1 MMSKYNSLTD
11 VLSAW
16 DRLEIIGETPNKS
29 NSILAM
35 ADKVK
40 VAIEYSI
47 RVPDTVNSSPYTTA
61 YLVGYDDNGN
71 RHTLRNQQWAM
82 PHNDGDAVTDAQM
95 FHNWFR
101 EKMAEARGLDEDA
114 RTILTWKVDNW
125 LSDDFTPLT
134 ADE

>member
-1 MMSKYNSLTD
+1 MMNKYNSLTE

-71 RHTLRNQQWAM
+71 RHTIRNQQWAM

-101 EKMAEARGLDEDA
+101 EKMAVARGLDEDA

-125 LSDDFTPLT
+125 LSDDFIPLT

>member
-1 MMSKYNSLTD
+1 MKTYNSLTE

-16 DRLEIIGETPNKS
+16 DRLEIIGENPNNS

-40 VAIEYSI
+40 VAIEYSV
-47 RVPDTVNSSPYTTA
+47 RVPETHNSSPYTTA

-82 PHNDGDAVTDAQM
+82 SHNDGDVITDADI
-95 FHNWFR
+95 FHNWFK
-101 EKMAEARGLDEDA
+101 EKMAEARSMDVDA
-114 RTILTWKVDNW
+114 RTVLTWKVDEW

-134 ADE
+134 SEE

>member
-1 MMSKYNSLTD
+1 MMNKYNSLME

-47 RVPDTVNSSPYTTA
+47 RVPDTFNSSPYTTA
-61 YLVGYDDNGN
+61 YLVVYDENGN

-82 PHNDGDAVTDAQM
+82 PHNDGDAITEAQV

-101 EKMAEARGLDEDA
+101 EKMAEARGLDA
-114 RTILTWKVDNW
+114 RTILTWKVDEW
-125 LSDDFTPLT
+125 LSDNFIPLT